1 MLKYKLKN
9 NNNKNNNNNNNK
21 QQENT
26 DIFFP
31 VQRSPLFMPIL
42 AFQSARSW
50 NAYSAEDRII
60 SICMA
65 NLANKEIKPT
75 ESGSG
80 QDPEGWTEGRGIRYP
95 SLFLLQPSPPQRDSL
110 RFL

>member
-9 NNNKNNNNNNNK
+9 NNNNNNNK
-21 QQENT
+21 QQENA
-26 DIFFP
+26 DIFP

-50 NAYSAEDRII
+50 TAYSAEDRII

-75 ESGSG
+75 ESWLWARPRGL
-80 QDPEGWTEGRGIRYP
+80 GWR
-95 SLFLLQPSPPQRDSL
+95 
-110 RFL
+110 